1 MRDIPA
7 SVITALESGV
17 FRMAFLVRLEFDTPI
32 RFSSLYETRT
42 FDGVTYTGGGNLGS
56 ISSFSE
62 NTDLDPQEYSVSLSG
77 INQSVLQT
85 IGSSNYLNRDA
96 RCYVVM
102 LDEDGNAL
110 GDPMTYFVGFT
121 DEVSFTYGQKASIK
135 VTVRDRLADWNRV
148 KIERNVNADQQAK
161 YPGDKG
167 FEFVAQVADKKIIW
181 PQSEYF
187 E

>member
-1 MRDIPA
+1 MRDIPNE
-7 SVITALESGV
+7 VITALESGV

-42 FDGVTYTGGGNLGS
+42 FDGVTYVGGGNLGS

-62 NTDLDPQEYSVSLSG
+62 GTDLEPQQYSVTLSG
-77 INQSVLQT
+77 INDATLQA
-85 IGSSNYLNRDA
+85 IGGSNYLNRDA

-121 DEVSFTYGQKASIK
+121 DEVKFTYAKTASIK

-167 FEFVAQVADKKIIW
+167 FEFVSQVADKKIIW